1 MKELVIKTSLFIG
14 LSSLLVACGGGS
26 DTNAESSHEAQQVN
40 PTAVNSQP
48 QVEPKTHNETQ
59 PEKQLEKEQ
68 PQDREDKNQLQPEQP
83 KNQNTREDKPAHTP
97 SSQPAVVKVYADSDI
112 NTEWFGMKTS
122 KYHSPTVIN
131 ENRNNVEIYDLVLVE
146 NPDDQTKYDKTKS
159 KQTTI
164 ALRKEG
170 ETSHYSHGKLNYSFD
185 LVDGNIYYGYYL
197 KPEADYKNSY
207 LTYSY
212 AFDKSIENNDS
223 LANYSAKYSQ
233 HGGFSYSVK
242 IKNDY
247 IPQVG
252 DVDLIYTNG
261 RISGEI
267 TNPHSSEVNNKIFD
281 LEGKER
287 ELIIRPNKDNEYKL
301 SSNGGD
307 NMSMQLHLINSN
319 QKEYIIGAGKAENY
333 YGVLFA
339 EKKENE

>member
-131 ENRNNVEIYDLVLVE
+131 ENRNNVEIYDLVLTKE
-146 NPDDQTKYDKTKS
+146 QNDSKPIYDQNKS

-164 ALRKEG
+164 ALHTEG
-170 ETSHYSHGKLNYSFD
+170 KNSNEKLDYSFD

-212 AFDKSIENNDS
+212 AFDKSIEDNRS

-247 IPQVG
+247 IQQFG

>member
-131 ENRNNVEIYDLVLVE
+131 ENRNNVEIYDLVLTKE
-146 NPDDQTKYDKTKS
+146 QNDSKPIYDQNKS

-164 ALRKEG
+164 ALHTEG
-170 ETSHYSHGKLNYSFD
+170 KNSNEKRDYSFD
-185 LVDGNIYYGYYL
+185 LVNGNIYYGYYL

-233 HGGFSYSVK
+233 HGGFSFSVK
-242 IKNDY
+242 IGNDY
-247 IPQVG
+247 IQQFG